1 MAKMAEL
8 ESDFWRLAAA
18 AAGGP
23 LSLCAA
29 FGAEL
34 TEEDYA

>member
-8 ESDFWRLAAA
+8 ESDFWRPAAA
-18 AAGGP
+18 TAGGP
-23 LSLCAA
+23 YSLFAA
-29 FGAEL
+29 FGAEF